1 MLQWCR
7 PRLLKPVRSKK
18 LLNRRKRL
26 SMRYRYKNMMDYKQ
40 KLSQLVEVVVAQ
52 GASDLHLGVG
62 IQPVIRVSGTL
73 TPLLSE
79 AVNKK
84 EDIEG
89 FVQELLSPEHRKRFL
104 ETQEVDFSYA
114 HGDTARFRGNGYF
127 ERGHMAVALR
137 LIPKAILSIA
147 ELNLPRAL
155 ESFAAREQGF
165 FLVVGPVGQ
174 GKTTTLAAL
183 IEKINQERTEHI
195 ITIEDPIEY
204 LFENKRSLIDQRE
217 VRIDTADF
225 QIALQSVFRQDVDV
239 VMIGEMRTPETIAT
253 AVTAAETGHLVLST
267 LHTNNA
273 VQTIDRIIDVFP
285 ATQQN
290 QVRIQLA
297 ASLAGIFSQRLIP
310 RIAGGLIPAYELL
323 LNNTA
328 VANLIR
334 EERTH
339 EIQNIIETGAAD
351 GMIDMNRC
359 LAELVRAGEITIE
372 SAYSRSTS
380 PKTLER
386 LL

>member
-1 MLQWCR
+1 MQDY
-7 PRLLKPVRSKK
+7 KKK
-18 LLNRRKRL
+18 LSDLIEL
-26 SMRYRYKNMMDYKQ
+26 TI
-40 KLSQLVEVVVAQ
+40 AQ
-52 GASDLHLGVG
+52 GASDLHLGAG
-62 IQPVIRVSGTL
+62 IQPTTRVSGVMTPIVSEPALADEDMLGILDAML
-73 TPLLSE
+73 TP
-79 AVNKK
+79 
-84 EDIEG
+84 
-89 FVQELLSPEHRKRFL
+89 ELKKRFMD
-104 ETQEVDFSYA
+104 TQEVDFSYA
-114 HGDTARFRGNGYF
+114 YGQVARFRGNGYF
-127 ERGHMAVALR
+127 QRGRIGIALR
-137 LIPKAILSIA
+137 LIPRTIRSVA
-147 ELNLPRAL
+147 ELHLPQMIEHAN
-155 ESFAAREQGF
+155 REQGF

-183 IEKINQERTEHI
+183 IEKVNQERTEHI

-225 QIALQSVFRQDVDV
+225 QVALQSVFRQDVDV

-285 ATQQN
+285 AGQQN

-297 ASLAGIFSQRLIP
+297 SSLAGIFSQRLIP
-310 RIAGGLIPAYELL
+310 RISGGLIPAYELL

-339 EIQNIIETGAAD
+339 EIQNMIETGAAE

-372 SAYSRSTS
+372 SAYSRSVS

>member
-1 MLQWCR
+1 MT
-7 PRLLKPVRSKK
+7 
-18 LLNRRKRL
+18 
-26 SMRYRYKNMMDYKQ
+26 DYKQ
-40 KLSQLVEVVVAQ
+40 KLAGLVETTIAQ
-52 GASDLHLGVG
+52 GASDLHLGADT
-62 IQPVIRVSGTL
+62 QPTLRVSGVM
-73 TPLLSE
+73 TPLVSE
-79 AVNKK
+79 PVL
-84 EDIEG
+84 
-89 FVQELLSPEHRKRFL
+89 VQEDLLGLIEQLLSPEQKKRFL

-114 HGDTARFRGNGYF
+114 YGEKARFRGNGYF
-127 ERGHMAVALR
+127 QRGRIGVALR
-137 LIPKAILSIA
+137 LIPRVIRSIA
-147 ELNLPRAL
+147 ELRLPQTI
-155 ESFAAREQGF
+155 EQFAAREQGF

-204 LFENKRSLIDQRE
+204 LFENKRSLVDQRE

-225 QIALQSVFRQDVDV
+225 QVALQSVFRQDVDV
-239 VMIGEMRTPETIAT
+239 VMIGEMHTPETIST

-285 ATQQN
+285 AAQQD
-290 QVRIQLA
+290 QIRIQLA
-297 ASLAGIFSQRLIP
+297 SSLAGIFSQRLVP

-328 VANLIR
+328 VSNLIR
-334 EERTH
+334 EKRTH
-339 EIQNIIETGAAD
+339 EIQTIIETGVD
-351 GMIDMNRC
+351 EGMIDMDRS
-359 LAELVRAGEITIE
+359 LAELVRAGEITVE
-372 SAYSRSTS
+372 SAYSRSIA

>member
-1 MLQWCR
+1 M
-7 PRLLKPVRSKK
+7 PDYKKK
-18 LLNRRKRL
+18 LGSLIEL
-26 SMRYRYKNMMDYKQ
+26 TIS
-40 KLSQLVEVVVAQ
+40 Q
-52 GASDLHLGVG
+52 GASDLHLGDG
-62 IQPVIRVSGTL
+62 IRPTTRVSGVMTPVVSEPVL
-73 TPLLSE
+73 TKDDMLGMLDVMLL
-79 AVNKK
+79 
-84 EDIEG
+84 
-89 FVQELLSPEHRKRFL
+89 PEFKKRFL
-104 ETQEVDFSYA
+104 DSQEVDFSYA
-114 HGDTARFRGNGYF
+114 YGETARFRGNGYF
-127 ERGHMAVALR
+127 QRGRIGVALR
-137 LIPKAILSIA
+137 LIPRTIRSIA
-147 ELNLPRAL
+147 ELHLPAII
-155 ESFAAREQGF
+155 EQFAAREQGF

-217 VRIDTADF
+217 VRIDTSDF
-225 QIALQSVFRQDVDV
+225 YIALQSVFRQDVDV

-285 ATQQN
+285 AAQQD
-290 QVRIQLA
+290 QIRIQLA
-297 ASLAGIFSQRLIP
+297 SSLAGIFSQRLVP

-334 EERTH
+334 EKRTH
-339 EIQNIIETGAAD
+339 EIQTIIETGAAD
-351 GMIDMNRC
+351 GMIDMNRS

-372 SAYSRSTS
+372 SAYSRSIS

-386 LL
+386 IL